1 MKVSQRTV
9 NITGDIL
16 MKVSGSCLSA
26 RCAVIV
32 CAALAIFLTNAVLFA
47 QALGGLNPKVAI
59 DSPAS
64 IMPPDASGRET
75 VVNTLFTYPDIELW
89 DASKWKGNSA
99 KATPI
104 ATWVRVHQ
112 KDTNAE
118 YVINDRY
125 KEIKDLVG
133 NPDYN
138 WKADS
143 IRDPDIVDP
152 LVHMGLRVEIREGGG
167 FEIFVAPERVL
178 TDKAHRVPILYVPY
192 VLDKKDVF
200 WAMNAL
206 VHFKKYNELCAQRG
220 DFMII
225 YVVDEKS
232 PTGRGSTFSNVVGK
246 AYDEF
251 QGDRNRAYLDVS
263 VFKENN
269 AKIADVPG
277 LDWSLDDGTKRDPDA
292 AIEHIGF
299 IPSLNITGKT
309 AGKPSPGIGVA
320 RGRNDSIHFTPQL
333 IVHGL
338 LGEHWMEGISFA
350 YNHGKNDEPATQS
363 HFEKMGLVGGEHEYK
378 GRRYFLF
385 SPQPAMKQNMKL
397 PLVVVNTEV
406 AYDDDYSLTSA
417 YAEYLDYFKLAA
429 KGDINLLI
437 LSLRTQESR
446 DNTYELIKE
455 LEKTSPIDPS
465 RIYVTGHSH
474 AGHETREFAY
484 QHPDMVA
491 AAAPLGNSAGLAAPA
506 YSHETILADDE
517 RIGAWSNIDMPLITI
532 GAAGEVLSP
541 HTMPSLILPDYDLF
555 VDAWQRRLKASHAPM
570 KTREEIMAA
579 EHSPDYVTRLFG
591 LPNDGSSLQVID
603 GVEHYIIDVKNLDG
617 RDHLRLV
624 GIQNMIH
631 TPEPTMPMVAWTF
644 MRRFARDQ
652 KTGKVIELY

>member
-1 MKVSQRTV
+1 MKVSRNWSSTA
-9 NITGDIL
+9 GL
-16 MKVSGSCLSA
+16 F
-26 RCAVIV
+26 
-32 CAALAIFLTNAVLFA
+32 CAAFALLFANAVLPA
-47 QALGGLNPKVAI
+47 QAPGGSNTKAAI
-59 DSPAS
+59 DSSADV
-64 IMPPDASGRET
+64 MPPDASGRPT
-75 VVNTLFTYPDIELW
+75 MVNTLFTYPNIDLW
-89 DASKWKGNSA
+89 DSSKWKGNSP

-104 ATWVRVHQ
+104 ATWIRMHQ
-112 KDTNAE
+112 KDTKAE
-118 YVINDRY
+118 YVVSDRY
-125 KEIKDLVG
+125 KGIRDFVG

-143 IRDPDIVDP
+143 IRDPDITDP

-167 FEIFVAPERVL
+167 FEIFVAPEKVVA
-178 TDKAHRVPILYVPY
+178 DKTHRVPILYVPY
-192 VLDKKDVF
+192 VLEKKDVF

-206 VHFKKYNELCAQRG
+206 VHFERYNKLCAQRG
-220 DFMII
+220 DFVII
-225 YVVDEKS
+225 YQVDEKS
-232 PTGRGSTFSNVVGK
+232 PTGRGSGFSNVVGK

-251 QGDRNRAYLDVS
+251 QGDRNKVYLDVS
-263 VFKENN
+263 VFKDDD

-277 LDWSLDDGTKRDPDA
+277 LDWLEDDGTKHDPDA
-292 AIEHIGF
+292 AIEYFGF
-299 IPSLNITGKT
+299 IPTLNITGKT
-309 AGKPSPGIGVA
+309 AGKPTPGIGVA
-320 RGRNDSIHFTPQL
+320 TARNESIRYTPQL

-338 LGEHWMEGISFA
+338 LGEHWMDGISFA
-350 YNHGKNDEPATQS
+350 YNHGKDDEPANRMF
-363 HFEKMGLVGGEHEYK
+363 FEEKGLVGGEHEYK
-378 GRRYFLF
+378 SRRYFLF
-385 SPQPAMKQNMKL
+385 SPRSAVAQSTKL

-406 AYDDDYSLTSA
+406 AYDDDYSLSSA

-429 KGDINLLI
+429 KGDINLLV
-437 LSLRTQESR
+437 LSLRTQESM

-506 YSHETILADDE
+506 YSHETILADDQ
-517 RIGAWSNIDMPLITI
+517 RIEAWSKIDMPLITI

-541 HTMPSLILPDYDLF
+541 HTMPSLILPDYNLF
-555 VDAWQRRLKASHAPM
+555 IDAWQRRLKASHAPM
-570 KTREEIMAA
+570 KTREEIMAT

-617 RDHLRLV
+617 RDHLRFV

-652 KTGKVIELY
+652 KTGKIIELY